1 MITLAEDDALITT
14 AEAGGVLRIGIN
26 RPDKMNA
33 INRQMYTDMAAALR
47 QAEQDESIRVVL
59 IHGSAD
65 CFTSGNDLRDFAQH
79 PPTGEDS
86 PVFQFLAAISQAS
99 KPLIAAVNGPAI
111 GIGTTMLLHCDLVYA
126 GEKAKFQT
134 PFVNLGLCPEAA
146 SSLLLPQLA
155 GYQRAAEM
163 LLLGQ
168 PFSATKAYEA
178 GLVNEVFSGNKVFP
192 YALAQAQLMAKQP
205 PAAVRLAKKLLKKH
219 NATTVP
225 IVMAD
230 EGRRFIERLSSPEAV
245 EALAAF
251 FAGRPADFSR
261 FN

>member
-1 MITLAEDDALITT
+1 MMTLSNNALIDTVC
-14 AEAGGVLRIGIN
+14 GDGILRIGIN
-26 RPDKMNA
+26 RPEKRNA
-33 INRQMYTDMAAALR
+33 INRQMYSEMAAALAR
-47 QAEQDESIRVVL
+47 AEHDAAIRVIL

-65 CFTSGNDLRDFAQH
+65 CFTSGNDLRDFAQN

-99 KPLIAAVNGPAI
+99 KPLVAAVNGPAI

-126 GEKAKFQT
+126 GENAKFQT

-168 PFSATKAYEA
+168 PFGATKAYEA
-178 GLVNEVFSGNKVFP
+178 GMVNDIFPGNKVFQH
-192 YALAQAQLMAKQP
+192 ALAQVQLLAKQP
-205 PAAVRLAKKLLKKH
+205 PAAVRLAKQLMKK
-219 NATTVP
+219 NIVAAVP
-225 IVMAD
+225 AVMAE
-230 EGRRFIERLSSPEAV
+230 EGRHFIERLSSPEAA
-245 EALAAF
+245 EALGAF
-251 FAGRPADFSR
+251 FEGRVADFSQ
-261 FN
+261 F

>member
-1 MITLAEDDALITT
+1 MMTLSDDDALIST
-14 AEAGGVLRIGIN
+14 ASADSVMRIGIN
-26 RPDKMNA
+26 RPEKRNA
-33 INRQMYTDMAAALR
+33 INCQMYSDMAAALL
-47 QAEQDESIRVVL
+47 QAEQDAAIRVIL
-59 IHGSAD
+59 MHGTAD
-65 CFTSGNDLRDFAQH
+65 CFTSGNDLHDFAQN

-126 GEKAKFQT
+126 GESARFQM

-178 GLVNEVFSGNKVFP
+178 GLVNEIFTGNKVFQH
-192 YALAQAQLMAKQP
+192 ALAQAQQLAKQP
-205 PAAVRLAKKLLKKH
+205 PAAVRLAKRLMKKS
-219 NATTVP
+219 NSTAVP
-225 IVMAD
+225 TVMAE

-245 EALAAF
+245 EALGAF
-251 FAGRPADFSR
+251 FAGRPADFSQ
-261 FN
+261 FS